1 MNSFQPLNS
10 QDHFMV
16 DRITYELFIQFVTVF
31 SLSLVAVYY
40 LLPLTEPV
48 DEVLSIMDS
57 VTGLVF
63 LVDFVIRLVIA
74 PRKAH
79 YILTGGILDLL
90 SGIPTFPILRL
101 LRLPRLIVTAR
112 KIKHQTPEE
121 VRDEARNRLAESTLL
136 LTLFVVLLVITIGSS
151 AVVSIESRS
160 PNANIHTGSD
170 AVWWA
175 VVTMSTVGYGNYYP
189 VTDPGRVIG
198 ALMMVVGVS
207 VFSVL
212 TSYIA
217 STVISLRGKRDDEVS
232 QLRSDIADLKQ
243 TLASNMNNDQNTPQK
258 NG

>member
-1 MNSFQPLNS
+1 MNSFQTLNS

-16 DRITYELFIQFVTVF
+16 KRITYELFIQLVSVF
-31 SLSLVAVYY
+31 SLSLVTVYY
-40 LLPLTEPV
+40 LLPLSGPV

-57 VTGLVF
+57 IIALVF
-63 LVDFVIRLVIA
+63 LVDFVIRKV
-74 PRKAH
+74 H

-90 SGIPTFPILRL
+90 SGIPAVPLLRI
-101 LRLPRLIVTAR
+101 LRLPRLFVTVR
-112 KIKHQTPEE
+112 RIKRQTPED
-121 VRDEARNRLAESTLL
+121 VRDEARARLAESTLL

-151 AVVSIESRS
+151 AVVSVESHS
-160 PNANIHTGSD
+160 QNANILTGDD

-175 VVTMSTVGYGNYYP
+175 VVTMSTVGYGDYAP

-232 QLRSDIADLKQ
+232 QLRSDIADIRQML
-243 TLASNMNNDQNTPQK
+243 TSRTNDDQKTPQ
-258 NG
+258 GRA

>member
-1 MNSFQPLNS
+1 MDKRF
-10 QDHFMV
+10 
-16 DRITYELFIQFVTVF
+16 TYELLIQLVSVF

-40 LLPLTEPV
+40 LLPLSGPV

-57 VTGLVF
+57 IIALVF
-63 LVDFVIRLVIA
+63 LVDFVIRLVVV
-74 PRKAH
+74 PRKVH

-90 SGIPTFPILRL
+90 SSIPAVPLLRI
-101 LRLPRLIVTAR
+101 LRLPRLFVTVR
-112 KIKHQTPEE
+112 RIKRQTPED
-121 VRDEARNRLAESTLL
+121 VRDEARARLAESTLL

-151 AVVSIESRS
+151 AVVSVESRS
-160 PNANIHTGSD
+160 QNANILTGDD

-175 VVTMSTVGYGNYYP
+175 VVTMSTVGYGDYAP

-232 QLRSDIADLKQ
+232 QLRSDIADIRQMLTSK
-243 TLASNMNNDQNTPQK
+243 TNDDQNTPQ
-258 NG
+258 GRA

>member
-1 MNSFQPLNS
+1 MNSFQTLNS

-16 DRITYELFIQFVTVF
+16 KRITYELFIQLVSVF
-31 SLSLVAVYY
+31 SLSLVTVYY
-40 LLPLTEPV
+40 LLPLSGPV

-57 VTGLVF
+57 IIALVF
-63 LVDFVIRLVIA
+63 LVDFVIRLVVV
-74 PRKAH
+74 PRKVH

-90 SGIPTFPILRL
+90 SGIPAVPLLRI
-101 LRLPRLIVTAR
+101 LRLPRLFVTVR
-112 KIKHQTPEE
+112 RIKRQTPKD
-121 VRDEARNRLAESTLL
+121 VRDEARARLAESTLL

-151 AVVSIESRS
+151 AVVSVESHS
-160 PNANIHTGSD
+160 QNANILTGDD

-175 VVTMSTVGYGNYYP
+175 VVTMSTVGYGDYAP

-232 QLRSDIADLKQ
+232 QLRSDIADIRQML
-243 TLASNMNNDQNTPQK
+243 TSRTNDDQKTPQ
-258 NG
+258 GRA

>member
-10 QDHFMV
+10 QDHFIV
-16 DRITYELFIQFVTVF
+16 DRITYELFIQLVTVF

-40 LLPLTEPV
+40 LLPLSDPV
-48 DEVLSIMDS
+48 DEVLLIMDS
-57 VTGLVF
+57 VTALVF

-74 PRKAH
+74 QRKAH

-90 SGIPTFPILRL
+90 SGLPAVPLLRL

-112 KIKHQTPEE
+112 RVKRQTPKN
-121 VRDEARNRLAESTLL
+121 VRDEARARLAESTLMV
-136 LTLFVVLLVITIGSS
+136 TLFVVLLVMTVGSS

-160 PNANIHTGSD
+160 PNANIHTGDD

-175 VVTMSTVGYGNYYP
+175 VVTMSTVGYGDYYP
-189 VTDPGRVIG
+189 VTDPGRIVG

-232 QLRSDIADLKQ
+232 QLRSDIADIRQML
-243 TLASNMNNDQNTPQK
+243 TTNTNDDQNTP
-258 NG
+258 